1 MCGIVGYL
9 GHEPAAGHILTGLRA
24 LEYRGYD
31 SAGLAVLGPE
41 GVSVRR
47 RAGRLHDLE
56 ALVKAAPVEG
66 TMGIGHTRWATHGAA
81 TDANAHPHRD
91 GSGRVVIVHNGIT
104 DNFAD
109 LRDGLLASGHAFTS
123 ETDTEVIA
131 HLIGLE
137 LDAGADLA
145 SAVGAAVQQLQGAH
159 AIVALSPEMP
169 DLLVAARRGAAGGLV
184 VGRNGET
191 SCIASDLVA
200 VIRHTHKVQVLEAD
214 EMAVVHADRAAQFTD
229 LARRPRTRTTI
240 DIPWDPLSMAKAG
253 HKHFLA
259 KEIHEQPTTLASV
272 IRPRITL
279 DPIEL
284 KFSSFHLPMPAAEI
298 DRVVLV
304 GSGTAWHA
312 GLIGRDYIE
321 DFAGVPATCEI
332 ASEFAYRASPM
343 SPRTLVIAITQSGE
357 TADVLA
363 AVGRA
368 KRGGATVVGI
378 VNVVGS
384 EATRQADAVMYM
396 HAGPEVSV
404 AATKT
409 FTSQVTS
416 LYLFACHLG
425 VERAVLDRDQ
435 LAQHLAALARVPE
448 HVERALTGEP
458 QIEALARRFHRYR
471 DFLYIGRGQ
480 AFPLALEGALKLKE
494 ISYIHA
500 EGYAAGELKHGPI
513 ALAEADVPVVAIATA
528 GPLREKTLNA
538 VEQVRARGAPVI
550 LIATEGDEQAGA
562 TADAVIYVPKTAE
575 AVAPIVTAIPLQ
587 LLAYHVAV
595 WLGADIDQPRNLAKS
610 VTVE

>member
-9 GHEPAAGHILTGLRA
+9 GHEPASGHILTGLRA

-31 SAGLAVLGPE
+31 SAGLAVLGPD

-56 ALVKAAPVEG
+56 ALVEAQPVEG

-91 GSGRVVIVHNGIT
+91 RSGRVVIVHNGIT

-145 SAVGAAVQQLQGAH
+145 SAVGAAVQQLEGAH
-159 AIVALSPEMP
+159 AIVALSPDVP
-169 DLLVAARRGAAGGLV
+169 DVLVAARRGAAGGLV
-184 VGRNGET
+184 VGRNGEA

-200 VIRHTHKVQVLEAD
+200 VIRHTHRVQVLEAD
-214 EMAVVHADRAAQFTD
+214 EMAVVHADRAAQITD
-229 LARRPRTRTTI
+229 LRLRPRTRAMI
-240 DIPWDPLSMAKAG
+240 DIPWDPLSIAKAG

-284 KFSSFHLPMPAAEI
+284 RFPSFRLPMPAAEI
-298 DRVVLV
+298 ERVVLV

-321 DFAGVPATCEI
+321 DFAGLPATCEI
-332 ASEFAYRASPM
+332 ASEFAYRAGPL
-343 SPRTLVIAITQSGE
+343 SPRTLVVAITQSGE

-363 AVGRA
+363 AIGRA

-384 EATRQADAVMYM
+384 EATRQAGAVMYM

-409 FTSQVTS
+409 FTSQLAS
-416 LYLFACHLG
+416 LHLLACQLG
-425 VERAVLDRDQ
+425 VARGVLSQQELRH
-435 LAQHLAALARVPE
+435 HLAALAHVPE
-448 HVERALTGEP
+448 HVERALTCEP

-513 ALAEADVPVVAIATA
+513 ALAAADVPVVAVATA
-528 GPLREKTLNA
+528 GPLRDKTLNA

-562 TADAVIYVPKTAE
+562 TADEVVYVPKTAE

>member
-66 TMGIGHTRWATHGAA
+66 TIGIGHTRWATHGAA

-184 VGRNGET
+184 VGRNGGT

-214 EMAVVHADRAAQFTD
+214 EMAVVHTDRAAQITD

-332 ASEFAYRASPM
+332 ASEFAYRESPL

-425 VERAVLDRDQ
+425 VERGVLDRDQ

-513 ALAEADVPVVAIATA
+513 ALAEADVPVVAVATA